1 LEIFVAR
8 QPIFD
13 RSQQV
18 YGYELLFRQG
28 FGQVF
33 DNINED
39 SATSVVL
46 TGSFSLIGMET
57 LTSGRR
63 AFINFTRN
71 LLLRQVA
78 TALPAE
84 IIAVE
89 ILENIEPD
97 PVVID
102 ACHRLKERGYM
113 LVLDDFVYQP
123 RFLPLVELADI
134 IKVDFLTTSVAER
147 RRMPRE
153 LGNISVKFLAEK
165 VETQEDLQMA
175 MDFGYHYIQ
184 GYFFSKPETLTAQ
197 DIPGYKLNYLY
208 TLYEIN
214 QPQVNFDSLEQAI
227 LREVSLSYK
236 LLRFINSAYFSLRHR
251 IKTVRHA
258 LMLLGTDEIRKWAS
272 LVVLS
277 GMGDDK
283 PDELAVLSALRGKF
297 CELIGIHSGFDNN
310 RTDIYLMG
318 LFSMVDA
325 FTDYPLAEVLKKLP
339 LHGDVKR
346 ALQGEGGR
354 FADIYQLALAYESA
368 NWPLVSE
375 LCSRLRMSE
384 GSVPKLYEEAVKWV
398 NQVFYDEEQPKA

>member
-1 LEIFVAR
+1 MEIFVAR
-8 QPIFD
+8 QPIFN
-13 RSQQV
+13 RQQQV

-28 FGQVF
+28 FGHVF
-33 DNINED
+33 DMNED

-57 LTSGRR
+57 ITSGKR

-78 TALPAE
+78 TALPTE
-84 IIAVE
+84 MIAVE

-97 PVVID
+97 PGIID
-102 ACHRLKERGYM
+102 ACQRLKARGYM
-113 LVLDDFVYQP
+113 LVLDDFVYHPQF
-123 RFLPLVELADI
+123 RPLIDLVDM
-134 IKVDFLTTSVAER
+134 IKIDFLSTPIAER
-147 RRMPRE
+147 RRIPRE
-153 LGNISVKFLAEK
+153 LGNVHIKFLAEK
-165 VETQEDLQMA
+165 VETQKDLQMA
-175 MDFGYHYIQ
+175 IDFGYDYIQ

-236 LLRFINSAYFSLRHR
+236 LLRFINSAYFNLRHR

-272 LVVLS
+272 LVALS

-297 CELIGIHSGFDNN
+297 CELIGIHSGFEKN

-325 FTDYPLAEVLKKLP
+325 FTDYPLAEVLKRLP
-339 LHGDVKR
+339 LHVDVKR
-346 ALQGEGGR
+346 ALQSEGGC
-354 FADIYQLALAYESA
+354 FADVYQLALAYEGA
-368 NWPLVSE
+368 NWPIVTE
-375 LCSRLRMSE
+375 ICARLHMSE
-384 GSVPKLYEEAVKWV
+384 GSIPKLYQDAVSWV
-398 NQVFYDEEQPKA
+398 NQIFYDAEDHLV